1 MSWMN
6 RSDVEDLVARKP
18 VLLHDFGQVIDERRT
33 HLRRTL
39 ATSD

>member
-18 VLLHDFGQVIDERRT
+18 VLLHDFGRVIEER
-33 HLRRTL
+33 
-39 ATSD
+39 